1 MADYVIKNHLDGAD
15 IDYEDSGSFVHGT
28 GEEWLIKFTKQLRKR
43 LPDRLITHAPQ
54 APYFEESTYKN
65 GAYMTIHR
73 EVGDLID
80 FYNVQFYNQG
90 LKRTYDSYY
99 SLFVSTDPYQTKGSS
114 VREIINRGIPAEKIV
129 VGKPATKRNVMNS
142 GYMDP
147 TALGKAI
154 LLANQRLSWH
164 TGVMFWEYWSDQ
176 NGTLLGQSIDAL
188 DVACKSSGSCS

>member
-1 MADYVIKNHLDGAD
+1 MAQFWDDPVHYCTNQSEFGTTNEEIQYNVKKAFNDKGIRLLVSAFGATEQPDTQGADPLQCANDLADYVIKNHLDGAD

-99 SLFVSTDPYQTKGSS
+99 SLFVSTDPY
-114 VREIINRGIPAEKIV
+114 
-129 VGKPATKRNVMNS
+129 
-142 GYMDP
+142 
-147 TALGKAI
+147 
-154 LLANQRLSWH
+154 
-164 TGVMFWEYWSDQ
+164 
-176 NGTLLGQSIDAL
+176 
-188 DVACKSSGSCS
+188 